1 MKKLA
6 KNFGVIAIGAV
17 AATLAFSQQEAPA
30 AFTHIVRLNKTWS
43 SADGDSITVEE
54 VRGPS
59 STWITG
65 AQYEVTGTYKLIS
78 RRKAT
83 LAVFVTHTSAGQGVK
98 ENFSP
103 QQVMGVPKGSGKFR
117 LRVTICHDFECGIGG
132 PHVDFYTLPDGQPL
146 IKNAYITAALACTQ
160 KKAPDDFTKKAPD
173 DFTHIVRLNKTW
185 SSADGDSITVE
196 EVRGPSSDWITG
208 AQYEVVGRYKLTSRD
223 KAGLGVFLTTSSRR
237 TEPPVSPQQAME
249 VFKGEGQFRL
259 RVRIWYELADCGI
272 GSPCGP
278 HVSLYPVPRGE
289 AFLDAY
295 F

>member
-1 MKKLA
+1 MR
-6 KNFGVIAIGAV
+6 V
-17 AATLAFSQQEAPA
+17 S
-30 AFTHIVRLNKTWS
+30 
-43 SADGDSITVEE
+43 
-54 VRGPS
+54 
-59 STWITG
+59 
-65 AQYEVTGTYKLIS
+65 
-78 RRKAT
+78 
-83 LAVFVTHTSAGQGVK
+83 
-98 ENFSP
+98 
-103 QQVMGVPKGSGKFR
+103 KGSGKFR
-117 LRVTICHDFECGIGG
+117 LLVTICHDFECGIGG
-132 PHVDFYTLPDGQPL
+132 PHVDFYYTEPGQQRGQPL

-196 EVRGPSSDWITG
+196 EVRGPSSNWITG

-237 TEPPVSPQQAME
+237 TKPPVSPQQAME

>member
-1 MKKLA
+1 MPLTELA
-6 KNFGVIAIGAV
+6 KNFGVIAIGVV
-17 AATLAFSQQEAPA
+17 AAALAFSQQEAPDD
-30 AFTHIVRLNKTWS
+30 FTHVVRLNKSWS

-65 AQYEVTGTYKLIS
+65 AKYEVTGTYELIS
-78 RRKAT
+78 RREAT
-83 LAVFVTHTSAGQGVK
+83 LSVYVTSAAQEVGEK
-98 ENFSP
+98 SSP
-103 QQVMGVPKGSGKFR
+103 QQVMRVSQGSGKFR
-117 LRVTICHDFECGIGG
+117 LLVTIRHDIECGIGGLG
-132 PHVDFYTLPDGQPL
+132 PHVDFYYTEPGQQRGHPL
-146 IKNAYITAALACTQ
+146 IGNAYITAALACTQ
-160 KKAPDDFTKKAPD
+160 KKAPD

-196 EVRGPSSDWITG
+196 EVRGPSSNWITG

-237 TEPPVSPQQAME
+237 TEPPVSQQQAME